1 MRIPSVLKK
10 IKAVQKK
17 VCIVVLAAG
26 NSSRMGK
33 PKQLLP
39 VNEKTL
45 LNHTLD
51 QCLESKASLVIVVLG
66 SNFQLISD
74 TITSNH
80 VHILNNARWQQ
91 GMGSSIS
98 CAMRYVKSNCSELDA
113 VLFALSDQPLVTVK
127 QYNNLINKYIT
138 SNKKIVCSRYKEVLG
153 VPAIFDKKYFG
164 DLEKLDGQLGA
175 KELIK
180 KNLNTVDS
188 LNMGECLIDVDT
200 PEDYYRYIK
209 NL

>member
-1 MRIPSVLKK
+1 M
-10 IKAVQKK
+10 
-17 VCIVVLAAG
+17 VLAAG

-98 CAMRYVKSNCSELDA
+98 CAVHYLISNCNDIDA
-113 VLFALSDQPLVTVK
+113 VLFTLSDQPLVTVNN
-127 QYNNLINKYIT
+127 YNELINKYIAD
-138 SNKKIVCSRYKEVLG
+138 SNNIICSRYNEQMG

-180 KNLNTVDS
+180 KNLKTVDS
-188 LNMGECLIDVDT
+188 LDMGECLIDVDT

>member
-1 MRIPSVLKK
+1 
-10 IKAVQKK
+10 VQKK
-17 VCIVVLAAG
+17 VCIAVLAAG

-33 PKQLLP
+33 PKQLLV

-45 LNHTLD
+45 LNHTLS
-51 QCLESKASLVIVVLG
+51 QCLESEAERVIVVLG

-74 TITSNH
+74 TITSKH
-80 VHILNNARWQQ
+80 VCILNNPRWQQ

-98 CAMRYVKSNCSELDA
+98 CAVRYLKSNCSEIDA
-113 VLFALSDQPLVTVK
+113 VLFALSDQPLVSVNN
-127 QYNNLINKYIT
+127 YNKLINRYIKN
-138 SNKKIVCSRYKEVLG
+138 SNKIISSRYNEHLG
-153 VPAIFDKKYFG
+153 VPAIFDRKYFD

-175 KELIK
+175 KDLIK
-180 KNLNTVDS
+180 KNLKNVDIVE
-188 LNMGECLIDVDT
+188 MGECLMDLDT